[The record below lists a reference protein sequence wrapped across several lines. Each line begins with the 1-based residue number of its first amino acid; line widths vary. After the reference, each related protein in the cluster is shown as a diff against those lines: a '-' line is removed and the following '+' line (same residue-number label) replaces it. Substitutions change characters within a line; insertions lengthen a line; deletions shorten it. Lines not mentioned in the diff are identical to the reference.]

1 MLVGSRGRI
10 VLPTTTVGSSQI
22 TDGSIAV
29 GDLASATTIALLGL
43 RHLPIGGYV
52 TADAT
57 QGTVVGG
64 GATVDP
70 ADYAVT
76 GRTAVYTLSV
86 VGSVVSGQTLTV
98 VLYDLTA
105 ASAAATLTW
114 TETSATR
121 KTASV
126 TAPGS
131 AHIYELRVSCSG
143 GTAAHYGVAHTAN
156 LRITWS

>member
-22 TDGSIAV
+22 TDGSVALA
-29 GDLASATTIALLGL
+29 DLADATVTTLLGL

-105 ASAAATLTW
+105 GSAAATLTW
-114 TETSATR
+114 TETSATK

-131 AHIYELRVSCSG
+131 AHVYELRVSCSG
-143 GTAAHYGVAHTAN
+143 STAAHYGVAHASN
-156 LRITWS
+156 IRITWS